1 MFKQLRT
8 LSASKVRL
16 RGNRLVLGVAGVLTA
31 AIVGSA
37 GVAAA
42 QSTPQTEFLP
52 NKASCATLWKP
63 FGFKNRGA
71 CESFWDKHKH
81 DPHPGHGNGGGH
93 GYGGN
98 ISTGVAVTVNGDH
111 NVVTVI
117 INYIF

>member
-1 MFKQLRT
+1 MFKKLRT
-8 LSASKVRL
+8 LPSSKVHVRV
-16 RGNRLVLGVAGVLTA
+16 NRLVLGVAGMLTA

-42 QSTPQTEFLP
+42 PSAPHTLILP
-52 NKASCATLWKP
+52 NRASCAALWKVYD
-63 FGFKNRGA
+63 FNNRGA

-81 DPHPGHGNGGGH
+81 DPHPSQGSGGN

-98 ISTGVAVTVNGDH
+98 ISTGVAVTVNGDN

-117 INYIF
+117 IN